1 MTTFHSGGG
10 GSSLTSADNSFLD
23 HCEGTERPS
32 QYSQTKTRHPEVP
45 EARQHTR
52 HWWSFPCHG
61 DVLAE
66 GSQKVN
72 EKLKQVQ
79 HDKNFGTLC
88 KVQDAKYVSEA
99 HRKHKPH
106 YTHLTH
112 FTHTKRVAF
121 TLAEVLITLAII
133 GVVAA
138 MTIPTLIA
146 NYQEKQTV
154 TKLTDA
160 YAIMS
165 NAYALAK
172 VEKGPISVQGG
183 SEIDEETGE
192 ITFDENMIKNADTF
206 LDIIAPY
213 LKMISRCKGND
224 QSCPKHEKTYTLD
237 GTERLTDYKHFS
249 YSTLANGVIIRIGS
263 IKIPCD
269 TLSCGDFSV
278 DINGFTGP
286 NTNGKDIFY
295 FYINSDGIV
304 PIGKNDDPAR
314 PFEDY
319 CNMDANNE
327 YNGYGCTAWI
337 IYNKNMDYL
346 HCNDLSWDSKH
357 KCSE

>member
-1 MTTFHSGGG
+1 M
-10 GSSLTSADNSFLD
+10 
-23 HCEGTERPS
+23 
-32 QYSQTKTRHPEVP
+32 P

-172 VEKGPISVQGG
+172 VEKGPISGWFPNAVQGG